1 MGKFDKAARTP
12 TQTGPVA
19 TTGRTVTAEGGPGWS
34 RDVKSELF
42 LLAVTNMVGEQTF
55 YEASGDRDSRFAEL
69 VRQATVQDPDWT
81 ARLIR
86 WLRADANMR
95 SASLVAAAEYAR
107 AGGPNVRAVVASAL
121 QRPDE
126 PGEFIAYWHARYGRT
141 LAGGKQRGLADAAVR
156 LFDERAALKYDGVS
170 HAYRLGDVIELTHP
184 KPSAAWQ
191 HDLFR
196 WLLDRRH
203 GRTDPRVG
211 ETLSVVRARA
221 AAEAVPAAGRRALL
235 AGMETQARA
244 EFVRAAGGTWE
255 WLAGWLQGPM
265 DALAWETV
273 IPSMGLMALTRN
285 LRNFDEA
292 GVSDAVAAQVAA
304 RLADPEQVAK
314 SRQFPLRFLSAFK
327 AAPSLRWAWP
337 LEQAVQHSLANVPAL
352 PGRTLVMVD
361 VSASMDDALSARSE
375 LRRWEAAALFGAA
388 LALRAGDADLWA
400 YSSQGHNA
408 RHFGLGPAGSTRRT
422 RITPAPGGSVLP
434 LVQQFRS
441 CPSFGGGT
449 ETAAALTES
458 FAGHD
463 RVVLLTDEQAGG
475 WWAGDPGT
483 AVPAKVPLVT
493 FNLAGYQAGHA
504 EAGPNRV
511 TVGGLTDAGFRML
524 DMLDRRASG
533 DWPF

>member
-1 MGKFDKAARTP
+1 MSKFDKAARTP
-12 TQTGPVA
+12 AQTGPLA
-19 TTGRTVTAEGGPGWS
+19 TTGRTLTAEGGAGRS
-34 RDVKSELF
+34 RDIKSELF

-55 YEASGDRDSRFAEL
+55 YETGPDRDDRFAQL
-69 VRQATVQDPDWT
+69 VRQATAQDPDWT

-95 SASLVAAAEYAR
+95 SASLVAAAEYAH
-107 AGGPNVRAVVASAL
+107 AGGPNVRHVISSAL

-126 PGEFIAYWHARYGRT
+126 PGEFIAYWHSKYGRT

-156 LFDERAALKYDGVS
+156 LFDERAALKYDGQS
-170 HAYRLGDVIELTHP
+170 HAYRLGDVIELVHP
-184 KPSAAWQ
+184 KPAAAWQ

-221 AAEAVPAAGRRALL
+221 DAEAVPAVERRALL
-235 AGMETQARA
+235 AGMEPATRA
-244 EFVRAAGGTWE
+244 EYVRAAGGTWE

-265 DALAWETV
+265 DTLAWETV
-273 IPSMGLMALTRN
+273 IPSMGYMGLLRN

-304 RLADPEQVAK
+304 KLADPAQVAR
-314 SRQFPLRFLSAFK
+314 SRQFPLRFLSAYK

-352 PGRTLVMVD
+352 PGRTLILID
-361 VSASMDDALSARSE
+361 LSGSMWSPLSNRSD
-375 LRRWEAAALFGAA
+375 LQRWEAAALFG
-388 LALRAGDADLWA
+388 LALGLRAQHADVHVYGSTHHRVTLP
-400 YSSQGHNA
+400 
-408 RHFGLGPAGSTRRT
+408 PAGSLL
-422 RITPAPGGSVLP
+422 PAVKGMRDL
-434 LVQQFRS
+434 
-441 CPSFGGGT
+441 GGT
-449 ETAAALTES
+449 DTWGTFARTW
-458 FAGHD
+458 AGHD
-463 RVVLLTDEQAGG
+463 RAVILTDEQAH
-475 WWAGDPGT
+475 PGRT
-483 AVPAKVPLVT
+483 PAVGAPIVT
-493 FNLAGYQAGHA
+493 FNVAGYAAAHVK
-504 EAGPNRV
+504 AGPNRV

-524 DMLDRRASG
+524 DLLDRRARG